1 MEQKNNKKVLIQ
13 ISVIILI
20 ILLLCTFLSKSI
32 YNMSLPYV
40 EVINPAAEKL
50 SVSSSAT
57 GEVMVDSQKIC
68 YNVPL
73 KITEVYVKENDEV
86 KAGDV
91 LFEVDSKEFSINI
104 QKKELEIQ
112 KIEDQ
117 LDEWLSYKDRA
128 KLEDELEI
136 AEGELE
142 LYKEQVPY
150 EGKVCAGNNGLI
162 STVKVNAG
170 DLTKEGDTLAEITD
184 EAQSMSV
191 KFSFGQTDD
200 VLCRVG
206 DEVQLTY
213 METAWYEG
221 KPSTEEKTVNTTVI
235 KREYDT
241 EKKQYFFYAEIDNS
255 NKKFYEGQKIKVNYI
270 ISSDLYENV
279 VPLNAISKDENRDTV
294 VYVLQSRDGLFGEEY
309 YVKKVK
315 VDQLEKNNV
324 KSAINGDDISAYI
337 EVVVSSSR
345 ALTSGETVRVVR

>member
-1 MEQKNNKKVLIQ
+1 MEQKNNKKFLIQ
-13 ISVIILI
+13 ISVIVLI

-104 QKKELEIQ
+104 QKKELEVQ

-117 LDEWLSYKDRA
+117 LDQWLSYKDRA

-150 EGKVCAGNNGLI
+150 DGNVYAENNGII
-162 STVKVNAG
+162 SEIKVNSG

-255 NKKFYEGQKIKVNYI
+255 NKKFM
-270 ISSDLYENV
+270 
-279 VPLNAISKDENRDTV
+279 RD
-294 VYVLQSRDGLFGEEY
+294 R
-309 YVKKVK
+309 K
-315 VDQLEKNNV
+315 
-324 KSAINGDDISAYI
+324 
-337 EVVVSSSR
+337 
-345 ALTSGETVRVVR
+345 

>member
-1 MEQKNNKKVLIQ
+1 MLMEQKNNKKFLIQ
-13 ISVIILI
+13 ISVIVLI

-117 LDEWLSYKDRA
+117 LDQWLSYKDRA

-150 EGKVCAGNNGLI
+150 EGKVCAENNGII
-162 STVKVNAG
+162 SEIKVNAG

-221 KPSTEEKTVNTTVI
+221 KPSTEEKT
-235 KREYDT
+235 
-241 EKKQYFFYAEIDNS
+241 
-255 NKKFYEGQKIKVNYI
+255 KITF
-270 ISSDLYENV
+270 L
-279 VPLNAISKDENRDTV
+279 
-294 VYVLQSRDGLFGEEY
+294 
-309 YVKKVK
+309 
-315 VDQLEKNNV
+315 
-324 KSAINGDDISAYI
+324 
-337 EVVVSSSR
+337 
-345 ALTSGETVRVVR
+345 

>member
-40 EVINPAAEKL
+40 EVINPAGEKL
-50 SVSSSAT
+50 SVSSNAT
-57 GEVMVDSQKIC
+57 GEVMVDSHKIC

-86 KAGDV
+86 KSGDA
-91 LFEVDSKEFSINI
+91 LFKVDSKEFEINI

-112 KIEDQ
+112 KLEDQ
-117 LDEWLSYKDRA
+117 LSEWLSYRDRA

-136 AEGELE
+136 VEGELE

-150 EGKVCAGNNGLI
+150 DGKVYAENNGII
-162 STVKVNAG
+162 SEVKVNTG
-170 DLTKEGDTLAEITD
+170 DLTKEGDILAAITD

-191 KFSFGQTDD
+191 KFSFGVTDD

-206 DEVQLTY
+206 DEIQLTY

-221 KPSTEEKTVNTTVI
+221 KPTTEEKNAQTTIV

-241 EKKQYFFYAEIDNS
+241 EKKQYFFYADIDNS

-270 ISSDLYENV
+270 ISADLYENV
-279 VPLNAISKDENRDTV
+279 VPLNAISLDENRDKV
-294 VYVLQSRDGLFGEEY
+294 VYVLQSREGLFGEEY

-324 KSAINGDDISAYI
+324 KSAITGDDISTYS

>member
-13 ISVIILI
+13 ISVIVLI

-50 SVSSSAT
+50 PVSSSAD

-73 KITEVYVKENDEV
+73 KITEVFVKENDEV
-86 KAGDV
+86 KAGDA
-91 LFEVDSKEFSINI
+91 LFKVDSKEFDINI

-112 KIEDQ
+112 KLEDQ
-117 LDEWLSYKDRA
+117 LSEWLSYRDRA

-136 AEGELE
+136 VEGELE

-150 EGKVCAGNNGLI
+150 DGKVYAENNGVI
-162 STVKVNAG
+162 SEIKVNNG
-170 DLTKEGDTLAEITD
+170 DLTKEGDILAEITD

-191 KFSFGQTDD
+191 KFSFGGTDD

-206 DEVQLTY
+206 DEIQLTY
-213 METAWYEG
+213 KETAWYEG
-221 KPSTEEKTVNTTVI
+221 KPTTEEKTAQTIVA

-241 EKKQYFFYAEIDNS
+241 EKKQYFFYADIDNS

-279 VPLNAISKDENRDTV
+279 VPLNAISIDENRDKV
-294 VYVLQSRDGLFGEEY
+294 VYVLQTRDGLFGEEY
-309 YVKKVK
+309 YVKEVK

-324 KSAINGDDISAYI
+324 KSAINGDDISTYS

>member
-1 MEQKNNKKVLIQ
+1 MEQKNNKKILIK
-13 ISVIILI
+13 ISVIVLI

-40 EVINPAAEKL
+40 EVVNPVSENL
-50 SVSSSAT
+50 PVSSVAT
-57 GEVMVDSQKIC
+57 GEVITDSQEIC

-112 KIEDQ
+112 KLEDQ
-117 LDEWLSYKDRA
+117 LSEWLSYKDRA
-128 KLEDELEI
+128 NLEDELEI

-150 EGKVCAGNNGLI
+150 DGKVYAESDGLI
-162 STVKVNAG
+162 SAVNVSSG
-170 DLTKEGDTLAEITD
+170 DSVKEGDILAEVTD

-191 KFSFGQTDD
+191 KFSFGATDEI
-200 VLCRVG
+200 LCRVG
-206 DEVQLTY
+206 DQVQLTY

-221 KPSTEEKTVNTTVI
+221 KPVTEEKTDNTAIV

-241 EKKQYFFYAEIDNS
+241 EKKQYFFYADIDNS

-270 ISSDLYENV
+270 ISADLYENV
-279 VPLNAISKDENRDTV
+279 VPLNAISMDENRDNV

-324 KSAINGDDISAYI
+324 KSAITGDDISTYS

>member
-13 ISVIILI
+13 ISVIVLI

-40 EVINPAAEKL
+40 EVTNPAAEKL
-50 SVSSSAT
+50 PVSSSAD

-73 KITEVYVKENDEV
+73 KITEVFVKENDEV
-86 KAGDV
+86 KAGDA
-91 LFEVDSKEFSINI
+91 LFKVDSKEFDINI

-112 KIEDQ
+112 KLEDQ
-117 LDEWLSYKDRA
+117 LSEWLSYRDRA

-136 AEGELE
+136 VEEELE

-150 EGKVCAGNNGLI
+150 DGKVYAENNGVI
-162 STVKVNAG
+162 SEVKVNNG
-170 DLTKEGDTLAEITD
+170 DLTKEGDILAEITD

-191 KFSFGQTDD
+191 KFSFGGTDD

-206 DEVQLTY
+206 DEIQLTY
-213 METAWYEG
+213 KETAWYEG
-221 KPSTEEKTVNTTVI
+221 KPTTEEKTAQTIVA

-241 EKKQYFFYAEIDNS
+241 EKKQYFFYADIDNS

-279 VPLNAISKDENRDTV
+279 VPLNAISINENRDKV
-294 VYVLQSRDGLFGEEY
+294 VYVLQTRDGLFGEEY
-309 YVKKVK
+309 YVKEVK

-324 KSAINGDDISAYI
+324 KSAINGDDISTYS

>member
-1 MEQKNNKKVLIQ
+1 MEQKNNKKFLIQ
-13 ISVIILI
+13 ISVIVLI

-104 QKKELEIQ
+104 QKKELEVQ

-117 LDEWLSYKDRA
+117 LDQWLSYKDRA

-150 EGKVCAGNNGLI
+150 DGNVYAENNGII
-162 STVKVNAG
+162 SEIKVNAG

-221 KPSTEEKTVNTTVI
+221 KPSTEEKTV
-235 KREYDT
+235 
-241 EKKQYFFYAEIDNS
+241 
-255 NKKFYEGQKIKVNYI
+255 
-270 ISSDLYENV
+270 

-294 VYVLQSRDGLFGEEY
+294 VYVLPARDGLFGEEY

>member
-1 MEQKNNKKVLIQ
+1 M
-13 ISVIILI
+13 
-20 ILLLCTFLSKSI
+20 
-32 YNMSLPYV
+32 
-40 EVINPAAEKL
+40 
-50 SVSSSAT
+50 
-57 GEVMVDSQKIC
+57 
-68 YNVPL
+68 
-73 KITEVYVKENDEV
+73 
-86 KAGDV
+86 
-91 LFEVDSKEFSINI
+91 
-104 QKKELEIQ
+104 
-112 KIEDQ
+112 
-117 LDEWLSYKDRA
+117 
-128 KLEDELEI
+128 EI

-162 STVKVNAG
+162 STVKVNSG